1 MSLDGV
7 QVGVWLK
14 VQVLNDLFGIYLLL
28 NRSLLGSFQGTYFG
42 MQGKAR
48 SEFHDSM
55 ITNVMGDRNDLRQYE
70 KRP

>member
-1 MSLDGV
+1 
-7 QVGVWLK
+7 
-14 VQVLNDLFGIYLLL
+14 
-28 NRSLLGSFQGTYFG
+28 

-55 ITNVMGDRNDLRQYE
+55 ITNVMGARNDLRQYE